1 MIRNFEIKDIEEVMN
16 IWLETNKKA
25 HSFIDK
31 KYWENNFENVKNAIL
46 EAEVYL
52 YEEENQL
59 VGFVGVVE
67 GYIAGIFVKE
77 NSQNNG
83 IGKMLVNKCKE
94 KYNRLNLKVYEKNRK
109 AIQFYLSQGFKI
121 VGKNID
127 EPNDEIE
134 FAMEWTEC

>member
-1 MIRNFEIKDIEEVMN
+1 MIRNFEIKDIEEVMD

-25 HSFIDK
+25 HPFIDK

-46 EAEVYL
+46 EAEVYV
-52 YEEENQL
+52 YEEEKKV

-83 IGKMLVNKCKE
+83 IGKILVNKCKE
-94 KYNRLNLKVYEKNRK
+94 KYNRLNLKVYEKNKK

-127 EPNDEIE
+127 EQNDEIE
-134 FAMEWTEC
+134 FAMEWAEC